1 MRENCHFD
9 TRKDGVCSFDTGR
22 LKLAYMSP
30 SENFIAHLTLCPL
43 LLVSVVIGVSLA
55 VPNDQN
61 AFWATREEIGV
72 AMAKRQLGLGLSVK
86 VDSFQGVVSKKTKTH
101 ERKV

>member
-1 MRENCHFD
+1 
-9 TRKDGVCSFDTGR
+9 
-22 LKLAYMSP
+22 MSP
-30 SENFIAHLTLCPL
+30 SKNFIAYLTLRPL
-43 LLVSVVIGVSLA
+43 LLVSAFIGVGPA

-86 VDSFQGVVSKKTKTH
+86 VDSFKRVVCKKTKTH
-101 ERKV
+101 ERIV

>member
-1 MRENCHFD
+1 
-9 TRKDGVCSFDTGR
+9 
-22 LKLAYMSP
+22 MSP
-30 SENFIAHLTLCPL
+30 SKNFIAHLTLRPL
-43 LLVSVVIGVSLA
+43 LLVSAVIGVGPA

-86 VDSFQGVVSKKTKTH
+86 VDSF
-101 ERKV
+101 

>member
-1 MRENCHFD
+1 M
-9 TRKDGVCSFDTGR
+9 
-22 LKLAYMSP
+22 
-30 SENFIAHLTLCPL
+30 
-43 LLVSVVIGVSLA
+43 
-55 VPNDQN
+55 PNDQN

-86 VDSFQGVVSKKTKTH
+86 VDSFQRVVCKKTKTH